1 MQCTIFY
8 GQKDDVEEEFN
19 EWGKGKTLSKDIII
33 HTFAHASG
41 THNRNL
47 VLIAIYYP
55 DDWDK
60 ESEQ

>member
-8 GQKDDVEEEFN
+8 GEKDDVEEAFN

-41 THNRNL
+41 KYAARDL

-55 DDWDK
+55 DDYDK
-60 ESEQ
+60 ESE